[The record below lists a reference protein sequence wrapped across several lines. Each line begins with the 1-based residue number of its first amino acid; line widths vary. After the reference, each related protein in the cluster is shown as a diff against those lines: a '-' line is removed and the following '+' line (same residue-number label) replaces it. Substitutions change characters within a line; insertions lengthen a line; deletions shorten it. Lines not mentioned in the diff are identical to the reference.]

1 MKNFKGL
8 TKKSMNLEIIIIKLK
23 KTNILSLKNF
33 EINKIYQIWMRATM
47 TVKSS
52 IFPPKCLIP
61 AALAFSSKGD
71 K

>member
-8 TKKSMNLEIIIIKLK
+8 TKKSMNLEIIIIKLR
-23 KTNILSLKNF
+23 KTNILSLKNY

-52 IFPPKCLIP
+52 IFPP
-61 AALAFSSKGD
+61 
-71 K
+71 